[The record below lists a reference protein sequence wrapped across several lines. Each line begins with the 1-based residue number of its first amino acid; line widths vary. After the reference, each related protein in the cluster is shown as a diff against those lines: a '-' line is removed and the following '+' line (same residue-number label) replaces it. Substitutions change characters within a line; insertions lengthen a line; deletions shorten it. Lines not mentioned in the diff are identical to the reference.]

1 MPPRRPGGKYKGLIT
16 RTKTDAALAAEAD
29 ARAKKRQEEVLK
41 RAAMRKQREK
51 MDREGVGPDAVD
63 PEEEK
68 RQRILNLLMGGRRGD
83 TKKFF
88 QAWKKG
94 AAQQRKE
101 MKIHE
106 REIGWKRHCNGMDP
120 DFPKNCNGMKQLLPS
135 SLTLPL
141 NNFLAL
147 DTGDVESFR
156 ASRGR
161 DYRMGMSGMSD
172 KLKQATLSRAMGFLP
187 EIKDRHAGHAHG
199 RSQERVEED
208 RWFGPESEIQTVA
221 RSKSGELCFLDTR
234 TMRIRHC
241 PVEFGHVQVVRR
253 RSSVLDLQG

>member
-1 MPPRRPGGKYKGLIT
+1 
-16 RTKTDAALAAEAD
+16 
-29 ARAKKRQEEVLK
+29 
-41 RAAMRKQREK
+41 
-51 MDREGVGPDAVD
+51 
-63 PEEEK
+63 
-68 RQRILNLLMGGRRGD
+68 MGGRRGD

-208 RWFGPESEIQTVA
+208 RWFGPESEIQ
-221 RSKSGELCFLDTR
+221 RLGGPS
-234 TMRIRHC
+234 
-241 PVEFGHVQVVRR
+241 RR
-253 RSSVLDLQG
+253 RSRFREHGAEVTPLFKAVLPNFGTPDPSPDRPWLEASQGSFASWTPAPCAFATAPWNSDTCRWCGGGPPCWICKDDAHAVAHRYRLC